1 MTTARRSGRTGEPV
15 PVSRTVLLV
24 GNPAAGRGR
33 ALHSTASLVRALR
46 DNGFQVHEPALRSAE
61 DVRAAIAAAVA
72 EGADAVV
79 VLGGDGICHL
89 AVNELAGSD
98 TALGIVPAG
107 TGNDLAAALGIPTD
121 PDGAARQVLA
131 CLREGVRRRID
142 LGRATLRGSS
152 SNRGYGNDSRAGE
165 RWWATVLCAG
175 FDSAVNDRA
184 NRMRWPHGPRRYDLA
199 LLIELARLTPTS
211 VRIEADG
218 EAWTQEVTLI
228 AIGNTRSYGGGI
240 PICPA
245 ADPTDGRFDVTV
257 VGRVSRAELI
267 RVLPAL
273 RRGNHAAHPAVRTV
287 RARRLR
293 LAAPS
298 GGSPAGTGHPREVIA
313 YADGEPVG
321 PLPLEVEVVPGAV
334 SILARTPGD

>member
-1 MTTARRSGRTGEPV
+1 MTTAWRGGRTGEPV
-15 PVSRTVLLV
+15 PMSRTVLLV

-46 DNGFQVHEPALRSAE
+46 DSGFGVHEPVLRSAE

-72 EGADAVV
+72 QGADAVV
-79 VLGGDGICHL
+79 VVGGDGICHL
-89 AVNELAGSD
+89 AVNEAAGSD

-121 PDGAARQVLA
+121 PDAAARVVLD
-131 CLREGVRRRID
+131 CLLEGSRRRID
-142 LGRATLRGSS
+142 LG
-152 SNRGYGNDSRAGE
+152 RAGE

-199 LLIELARLTPTS
+199 LLIELSRLTPMS
-211 VRIEADG
+211 VRIEAEG

-228 AIGNTRSYGGGI
+228 AVGNTRFYGGGI
-240 PICPA
+240 PICPT
-245 ADPTDGRFDVTV
+245 ADPTDGRLDVTV

-273 RRGNHAAHPAVRTV
+273 RRGNHAGHPAVRTL

-293 LAAPS
+293 LSAAS
-298 GGSPAGTGHPREVIA
+298 GGSPAGTGRPREVIA

-321 PLPLEVEVVPGAV
+321 PLPLDVEVVPGAV